1 MAHDRSSPTPSDD
14 GGNGTVVSSIHSKQ
28 QENVINND
36 DDDMQQ
42 QQSKRSFF
50 TNLPP
55 WVKKLHLGI
64 VYFGLFVTMLMI
76 ALQATVI
83 APAMTK
89 IATDMDDVGNQTW
102 VATAYLIGMISLQP
116 LAGKFSDIF
125 GRKPMVLMGLFFFI
139 AGSLICALVPSMNGF
154 IAGRAISGVGGGSIM
169 ACMFIIA
176 TDITPM
182 KYRPRINSALSGM
195 YGLSSVVGPLI
206 GGAFV
211 DNLTWRWDFWLNII
225 LGGISFTILGFFF
238 RESNTTLRQNES
250 LWDKIKRIDALGT
263 ILVIATI
270 SCLLCALNWGP
281 MYGWGDGH
289 AVGTFVASGVSFI
302 ALVFVEVK
310 VAKEPILPPRLLKNP
325 KVLVFYFY
333 ICCLGLGFVGTL
345 FYGPITFQAV
355 FGADSTQSGIR
366 LMPYMG
372 ALIVGAIGGG
382 QLLQRYPYPKFYIM
396 VGSSSALLGFGL
408 FQLTNEHSNW
418 GFQAGFFAF
427 AGLGFGLSQQNTIL
441 AVQTVADKEYIAI
454 ATALVN
460 FALLLAPSIGL
471 AVYQAIFSAFIKAQF
486 SVLPADVLE
495 VANRYGV
502 MKNYLY
508 IRNLPVEYQPPV
520 IHAYMEALSDVFIP
534 PIVAS
539 GIAVILA
546 VLAPNVR
553 FGGPRPPKSPAD
565 QDLEASKEKQ
575 EGPARKEE
583 TTS

>member
-1 MAHDRSSPTPSDD
+1 MAHDRSSPTPSED

-28 QENVINND
+28 QET
-36 DDDMQQ
+36 DMQQ
-42 QQSKRSFF
+42 NDPPKSSKF
-50 TNLPP
+50 PP
-55 WVKKLHLGI
+55 WIKKLHLGI

-89 IATDMDDVGNQTW
+89 IATDMNDVGNQTW

-125 GRKPMVLMGLFFFI
+125 GRKPVVLTGLFFFI
-139 AGSLICALVPSMNGF
+139 AGSLICALVPTMNGF

-195 YGLSSVVGPLI
+195 YGLSSVVG
-206 GGAFV
+206 GAFV
-211 DNLTWRWDFWLNII
+211 DNITWRWDFWLNII
-225 LGGISFTILGFFF
+225 LGGISFSILFIFF
-238 RESNTTLRQNES
+238 RESNTTTLRQNES
-250 LWDKIKRIDALGT
+250 LWDKIKRIDAFGT
-263 ILVIATI
+263 ILTIATI

-289 AVGTFVASGVSFI
+289 AIGTFVAAGVSLI
-302 ALVFVEVK
+302 LLVFVEIK
-310 VAKEPILPPRLLKNP
+310 VAKEPILPPKLLKNP

-382 QLLQRYPYPKFYIM
+382 QLLQRFPYPKFYIM
-396 VGSSSALLGFGL
+396 AGSSSALLGFGL

-460 FALLLAPSIGL
+460 FAMLLAPSVGL

-486 SVLPADVLE
+486 SVLPANVLE

-502 MKNYLY
+502 MKNYLF
-508 IRNLPVEYQPPV
+508 IHKLPVEYQPPV
-520 IHAYMEALSDVFIP
+520 IHAYMEALRDVFIP

-539 GIAVILA
+539 GVAVILA

-553 FGGPRPPKSPAD
+553 FGGPRPPKSPAN
-565 QDLEASKEKQ
+565 QDLEASQEKQ
-575 EGPARKEE
+575 DEPASKEAR
-583 TTS
+583 T

>member
-1 MAHDRSSPTPSDD
+1 MANDHSSPAPSDD

-28 QENVINND
+28 EN
-36 DDDMQQ
+36 DMQHDPPK
-42 QQSKRSFF
+42 SSFLS
-50 TNLPP
+50 NLPP
-55 WVKKLHLGI
+55 WTKKLQLGI
-64 VYFGLFVTMLMI
+64 VYFGLFLTMFMI
-76 ALQATVI
+76 AIQATVI

-102 VATAYLIGMISLQP
+102 IATAYLIGMISLQP

-125 GRKPMVLMGLFFFI
+125 GRKPMVLMGLFFFV
-139 AGSLICALVPSMNGF
+139 AGSLISALVPTMNGF

-182 KYRPRINSALSGM
+182 KFRPRINSALSGM

-211 DNLTWRWDFWLNII
+211 DFITWRWDFWLNII
-225 LGGISFTILGFFF
+225 LGGVSFIILAFFF
-238 RESNTTLRQNES
+238 RESSSTVRKDES
-250 LWDKIKRIDALGT
+250 LWDKIKRIDAIGT

-270 SCLLCALNWGP
+270 ACLLCALNWGP

-289 AVGTFVASGVSFI
+289 AIGTFVASGVSFI
-302 ALVFVEVK
+302 LLIIVETR
-310 VAKEPILPPRLLKNP
+310 VAKEPILPPKLLKNP

-372 ALIVGAIGGG
+372 ALILGAIGGG

-427 AGLGFGLSQQNTIL
+427 SGLGFGLSQQNTIL
-441 AVQTVADKEYIAI
+441 AVQTVADKEYMAI

-486 SVLPADVLE
+486 SVLPAEVLE

-534 PIVAS
+534 PIVAA

-565 QDLEASKEKQ
+565 QDIEASKEKQ
-575 EGPARKEE
+575 DGSSPSKEE
-583 TTS
+583 TA